1 MSAPLK
7 PHWVQPS
14 HPEIQEVLIGSN
26 GDSEFTTRSISRVD
40 LPPFALFAPM
50 ASPPVTP
57 AAAATYAT
65 VQVGRNQHINLNS
78 DLLYINHS
86 CEPSLLFDTS
96 SRNIWVGPKGLKAG
110 DELTFFY
117 PSTEWD
123 MAQPFT
129 CFCGTPSC
137 RGRISGARSM
147 TQDQLAGLWLNGHIW
162 ELLNEQKQQ
171 KQQQAKTARPENGT
185 SSHAAAAADAP
196 SAIEQALKE
205 ELARAEESL
214 HKADQ
219 ATEAARR
226 ALAAHRNGL
235 TTNGKAHTSNGTN
248 GTNGVSKPVSNDEAR
263 HGTSSRELGG
273 ELGGDT
279 AERA

>member
-1 MSAPLK
+1 
-7 PHWVQPS
+7 
-14 HPEIQEVLIGSN
+14 
-26 GDSEFTTRSISRVD
+26 
-40 LPPFALFAPM
+40 
-50 ASPPVTP
+50 
-57 AAAATYAT
+57 
-65 VQVGRNQHINLNS
+65 
-78 DLLYINHS
+78 
-86 CEPSLLFDTS
+86 
-96 SRNIWVGPKGLKAG
+96 
-110 DELTFFY
+110 
-117 PSTEWD
+117 

-137 RGRISGARSM
+137 RGLIGGARNM

-162 ELLNEQKQQ
+162 ELLNEQK
-171 KQQQAKTARPENGT
+171 KQQQLKTARPENGT
-185 SSHAAAAADAP
+185 SSAATTAEIP

-226 ALAAHRNGL
+226 ALAAHRNGI
-235 TTNGKAHTSNGTN
+235 TTNGKGHSSNGTN
-248 GTNGVSKPVSNDEAR
+248 GTSNGVNGAGSVKSVPNGAAR

-279 AERA
+279 AERT